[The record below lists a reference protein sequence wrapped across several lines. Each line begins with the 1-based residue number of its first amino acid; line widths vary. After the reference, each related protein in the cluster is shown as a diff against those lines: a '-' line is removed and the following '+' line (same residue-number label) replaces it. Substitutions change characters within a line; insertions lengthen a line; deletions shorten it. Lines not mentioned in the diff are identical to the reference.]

1 MFGRRRR
8 VTWTARWSL
17 RGSWPSGAAAAT
29 GTSLATPA
37 GSTWRRKPFAANQ
50 LQLSIISTSYQH
62 ISTMQVSHEAS
73 HRPELHSRQSLH
85 RMCNASGVAGAQ
97 QMCWRLGGWLHYPND
112 TKTFLKEDQKLFKVL
127 QPLSHKKKPNPRC
140 GKRLWLGIDDLEQE
154 DNWVVK
160 KTGLPWPNWQEYFQP
175 GQPNGARRQNVAGF
189 HFGTR

>member
-1 MFGRRRR
+1 
-8 VTWTARWSL
+8 
-17 RGSWPSGAAAAT
+17 
-29 GTSLATPA
+29 
-37 GSTWRRKPFAANQ
+37 
-50 LQLSIISTSYQH
+50 
-62 ISTMQVSHEAS
+62 
-73 HRPELHSRQSLH
+73 
-85 RMCNASGVAGAQ
+85 
-97 QMCWRLGGWLHYPND
+97 MCWRLGGWLHYPND

-140 GKRLWLGIDDLEQE
+140 GKRLWLGIDDLEEE